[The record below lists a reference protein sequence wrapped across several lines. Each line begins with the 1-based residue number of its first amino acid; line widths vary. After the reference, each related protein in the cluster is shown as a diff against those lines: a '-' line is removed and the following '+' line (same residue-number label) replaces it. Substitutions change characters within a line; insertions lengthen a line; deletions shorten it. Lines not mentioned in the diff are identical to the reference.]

1 MFHVKNADEVVK
13 NSSVKPHLEERGP
26 YVFDQWIEKVNI
38 SFEDDDNV
46 VTYDNKKTYI
56 FNANASN
63 NLNLYEPVTLIN
75 LPFFVSQFVYCL
87 FNDFSLNLDYFA

>member
-1 MFHVKNADEVVK
+1 MFHVANADEVVK
-13 NSSVKPHLEERGP
+13 NPSVKPYLEERGP

-63 NLNLYEPVTLIN
+63 KFSLNDYVTLIN

-87 FNDFSLNLDYFA
+87 FINFSL

>member
-1 MFHVKNADEVVK
+1 MFHVNNADEVVK
-13 NSSVKPHLEERGP
+13 NPSVKPHLEERGP

-38 SFEDDDNV
+38 SFEDNGNV

-63 NLNLYEPVTLIN
+63 EFNLNDPVTLIN
-75 LPFFVSQFVYCL
+75 LPFFVSQFIYCL
-87 FNDFSLNLDYFA
+87 FINFSL